1 MPPSAFFEVVD
12 ELADRLVASVR
23 SPPITITITITKTY
37 DAQGKGKGKGCLG
50 VSAEYDCF
58 FFFLECLVFL
68 LVPFVFGL

>member
-1 MPPSAFFEVVD
+1 MPPSPFFEVVD

-37 DAQGKGKGKGCLG
+37 DAQGKGKGCLG
-50 VSAEYDCF
+50 VSAEYDCS